1 MHNDAGATTAWSAQQ
16 WTATA
21 YQLAMQSAPCGIF
34 MCDAHGVFTM
44 VNPAYERITGYS
56 SSQLIGKLRFD
67 ALHDPSELALRQ
79 GELASPPVRD
89 IVGLHP
95 DSEMIASQGA
105 EADWT
110 YLRRNGARVTV
121 TLALSRLTQ
130 ADGQTAGYVG
140 TVFDNSRR
148 PRNGLQLWHLLH
160 HDPLTG
166 LPNQELLEERLGLAL
181 ERAKT
186 GSDPVLLVLLEL
198 DNLRKLRDTLGHAAA
213 DIAIKQVAARL
224 KRLCGDEHVL
234 GLMRGSLFVM
244 ISTGRNTLSAEREA
258 ALLAEVSRPIP
269 FASATLHVSASIG
282 VSSYPTAG
290 NDARAL
296 LQRAMLALHAA
307 SRSGGGT
314 ARHFDFGMQTQ
325 SARRNHLESL
335 LREAVETRQFSLAY
349 QPQVDLRT
357 GHITRTE
364 TLLRW
369 QHPRLGAVGPAE
381 FVPMAEDLGLMDE
394 LGAWVVDTACQQAVR
409 LHAKFGQSPCMAI
422 NISPTQL
429 RDRKLYG
436 VVASALE
443 RWQLPPGYLEL
454 EITEGLLLDNTR
466 QVSDTLQSLRKL
478 GVAIA
483 IDDFGTGYSSFA
495 YLARFPVNRIKID
508 RSLVRAISSVKNGDA
523 IISAIIG
530 MAHALGIKVTAE
542 GVETAAHARRLGELG
557 CDEAQGF
564 WFPRPLT
571 AQALENALAPIA

>member
-1 MHNDAGATTAWSAQQ
+1 MQIDAQATTAWSAQQ
-16 WTATA
+16 LAAAA
-21 YQLAMQSAPCGIF
+21 YQLAMQSAPCGMF
-34 MCDAHGVFTM
+34 MCDAQGVFTM
-44 VNPAYERITGYS
+44 VNPAYERITGYPAA
-56 SSQLIGKLRFD
+56 QLIGKCRFD
-67 ALHDPSELALRQ
+67 ALHDPSEVAVRQ
-79 GELASPPVRD
+79 DELSNPPVRD
-89 IVGLHP
+89 IVGVLP
-95 DSEMIASQGA
+95 GAPLMANQGA

-110 YLRRNGARVTV
+110 YLRRNGSRLAV
-121 TLALSRLTQ
+121 TLALTRLSD
-130 ADGQTAGYVG
+130 ARGQTAGYVG
-140 TVFDNSRR
+140 TVFENPRR
-148 PRNGLQLWHLLH
+148 HRNGLQLWHLLH

-181 ERAKT
+181 ERAKAR
-186 GSDPVLLVLLEL
+186 SEPVLLVLLEL
-198 DNLRKLRDTLGHAAA
+198 DNLRTLRDTLGQGAA
-213 DIAIKQVAARL
+213 DAAVKQVAARL
-224 KRLCGDEHVL
+224 KRLCGDDHVL

-244 ISTGRNTLSAEREA
+244 ISSGRNTLSAEREA

-269 FASATLHVSASIG
+269 FAPATLHVTASVGI
-282 VSSYPTAG
+282 SSYPTAG
-290 NDARAL
+290 NDPRAL
-296 LQRAMLALHAA
+296 LQRALLALNAA

-325 SARRNHLESL
+325 SVRRNHLEAL
-335 LREAVETRQFSLAY
+335 LREAVEARQFSLAY

-357 GHITRTE
+357 GRITRAE

-369 QHPRLGAVGPAE
+369 RHPQLGAIGPAE

-394 LGAWVVDTACQQAVR
+394 LGEWVLDGACQQAVR
-409 LHAKFGQSPCMAI
+409 LLAKFGQSPCMAI
-422 NISPTQL
+422 NVSPTQL

-436 VVASALE
+436 IVAAALE
-443 RWQLPPGYLEL
+443 RWRLPPGSIEL

-466 QVSDTLQSLRKL
+466 QVVDTLHSLRKL
-478 GVAIA
+478 GVEIA

-495 YLARFPVNRIKID
+495 YLTRFPVNRIKID

-564 WFPRPLT
+564 WFSRPLT
-571 AQALENALAPIA
+571 AQALENALAPIG

>member
-1 MHNDAGATTAWSAQQ
+1 VQIDAQATTAWSAQQ
-16 WTATA
+16 LAAAA
-21 YQLAMQSAPCGIF
+21 YQLAMQSAPCGMF
-34 MCDAHGVFTM
+34 MCDAQGVFTM
-44 VNPAYERITGYS
+44 VNPAYERITGYPAA
-56 SSQLIGKLRFD
+56 QLIGKCRFD
-67 ALHDPSELALRQ
+67 ALHDPSEVAVRQ
-79 GELASPPVRD
+79 DELSNPPVRD
-89 IVGLHP
+89 IVGVLP
-95 DSEMIASQGA
+95 GAPLMANQGA

-110 YLRRNGARVTV
+110 YLRRNGSRLAV
-121 TLALSRLTQ
+121 TLALTRLSD
-130 ADGQTAGYVG
+130 ARGQTAGYVG
-140 TVFDNSRR
+140 TVFENPRR
-148 PRNGLQLWHLLH
+148 HRNGLQLWHLLH

-181 ERAKT
+181 ERAKAR
-186 GSDPVLLVLLEL
+186 SEPVLLVLLEL
-198 DNLRKLRDTLGHAAA
+198 DNLRTLRDTLGQGAA
-213 DIAIKQVAARL
+213 DAAVKQVAARL
-224 KRLCGDEHVL
+224 KRLCGDDHVL

-244 ISTGRNTLSAEREA
+244 ISSGRNTLSAEREA

-269 FASATLHVSASIG
+269 FAPATLHVTASVGI
-282 VSSYPTAG
+282 SSYPTAG
-290 NDARAL
+290 NDPRAL
-296 LQRAMLALHAA
+296 LQRALLALNAA

-325 SARRNHLESL
+325 SVRRNHLEAL
-335 LREAVETRQFSLAY
+335 LREAVEARQFSLAY

-357 GHITRTE
+357 GRITRAE

-369 QHPRLGAVGPAE
+369 RHPQLGAIGPAE

-394 LGAWVVDTACQQAVR
+394 LGEWVLDGACQQAVR
-409 LHAKFGQSPCMAI
+409 LLAKFGQSPCMAI
-422 NISPTQL
+422 NVSPTQL

-436 VVASALE
+436 IVAAALE
-443 RWQLPPGYLEL
+443 RWRLPPGSIEL

-466 QVSDTLQSLRKL
+466 QVVDTLHSLRKL
-478 GVAIA
+478 GVEIA

-495 YLARFPVNRIKID
+495 YLTRFPVNRIKID

-564 WFPRPLT
+564 WFSRPLT
-571 AQALENALAPIA
+571 AQALENALAPIG